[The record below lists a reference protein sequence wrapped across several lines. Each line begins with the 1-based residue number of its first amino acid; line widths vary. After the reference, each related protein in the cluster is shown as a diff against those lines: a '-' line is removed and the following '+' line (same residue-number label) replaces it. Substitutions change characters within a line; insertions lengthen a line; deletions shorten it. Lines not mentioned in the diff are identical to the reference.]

1 MTDIWSEA
9 LEGLQPRLGAQTFDL
24 WLRPLAL
31 RQVERERVHI
41 TAPNRFM
48 KEWFETHYLN
58 VVRDEIR
65 ARTSRNYD
73 IQVEVHEVEEPAPAP
88 AALAP
93 TGAISVTDLT
103 ATAAS
108 PTSTTTAPRHSFPP
122 PLLSPRYRFDTFIKG
137 AGNELAASATW
148 AAAQEPGT
156 PLQSPLHLR
165 RRRPRQDPPPPR
177 PRPPHPPRRAHGLR
191 IALPELRAL
200 HERVHQ
206 PRSAQNSFR

>member
-137 AGNELAASATW
+137 AGNELAASATSSST
-148 AAAQEPGT
+148 AASASARPTSST
-156 PLQSPLHLR
+156 PSATTSSASAHTSGSPS
-165 RRRPRQDPPPPR
+165 
-177 PRPPHPPRRAHGLR
+177 RA
-191 IALPELRAL
+191 P
-200 HERVHQ
+200 
-206 PRSAQNSFR
+206 SAS